1 MTELS
6 FSDTST
12 KKNELSSNLFS
23 IFFNVCF
30 SIFSHPLYF
39 SYFIFF
45 SPYLFRLLSFLS
57 PLFIT
62 TTLLLVALLTFTPD
76 SLVQEK
82 CGSEPSESKWGI
94 LLSVL
99 QYFLAWLHSK
109 ADEMDEEMGLLG
121 EVEAYLV
128 MFQASI
134 FEVFEPKSVEEC
146 SEGFEAVDLEC
157 FVEGREDSCPMEDPK
172 PGAKLDENFLSQP
185 KFKFPLEDLPVFSAR
200 QSFEQDCPQRKIHVE
215 NQTNLDEN
223 PIEKFNKVEAT
234 IPIVEVKSLESLFQE
249 NEGLEDL
256 SSEKEHKEVKPLNAE
271 FNKVEESKE
280 KLPLRSGSK
289 VMGNRD
295 IYTNKVSPMSDG
307 EFAFAASGRVKSLSQ
322 RLESNIG
329 SPESNWVY
337 GGKGMG
343 NSQAL
348 GSNHGSFGSMRVEK
362 EWRRTLACKLFEERH
377 NADGSEGMD
386 MLWETYETESNKVL
400 KKSNTKKGKKGEVE
414 NSEDGEEEEEEMEG
428 KLCCLQALKFS
439 TGKMNLGMGRPNLL
453 KFSKALKGIGW
464 LHHVGNKHGRK
475 NNTLKEVRKSAMKT
489 QFEATLAILLYASA
503 FAVLKETYH
512 YDMHAFANNGL
523 RSEDPAVLEEG
534 SEGGVAHGFE
544 SIRRSI
550 LALKTDPLKPRLDQI
565 RKQADDHRS
574 LALVYASYAR
584 KLKLESSK
592 LVRIFAELSVNFSD
606 LMKKPQYRT
615 LFSSGASPV
624 DESVLRQLEKEVKE
638 RIKTTRQVISDAKE
652 SFDNQLKIQKLKD
665 TIFSV
670 NEQLTKAKK
679 QGAFSS
685 LIAAKSIPKS
695 LHCLSMRLM
704 EERIAHPEKYTTEG
718 KPTPPEFEDPN
729 LYHYALFSD
738 NVVAASVVV
747 NSATKN
753 AKEPWKHVF
762 HVVTDK
768 MNLGAMQVMFKL
780 KDYNGAHIEVKA
792 VEDYKFLNSSYVP
805 VLKQLESANLQRFYF
820 ENKLENATKDTNNM
834 KFRNPKYL
842 SILNHL
848 RFYLP
853 EMYPKL
859 HKILFLDDDIVVQKD
874 LTGLWKIDM
883 DGKVNGA
890 VETCFGS
897 FHRYAQYMNFSHPLI
912 KAKFS
917 PKACAWAYGM
927 NFFDLDA
934 WRREKCTEEY
944 HYWQNL
950 NENRTLWKLG
960 TLPPGLITYYS
971 TTKPL
976 DKSWHV
982 LGLGYNPS
990 ISMDE
995 INNAAV
1001 VHFNGNMKPW
1011 LDIAMAQFKPLWT
1024 KYVDY
1029 ELDFVQACNFGI

>member
-1 MTELS
+1 MM
-6 FSDTST
+6 
-12 KKNELSSNLFS
+12 NLRFQRSRIQTFRFFS
-23 IFFNVCF
+23 II
-30 SIFSHPLYF
+30 SITLC
-39 SYFIFF
+39 I
-45 SPYLFRLLSFLS
+45 LFTLSFL
-57 PLFIT
+57 FT
-62 TTLLLVALLTFTPD
+62 T
-76 SLVQEK
+76 
-82 CGSEPSESKWGI
+82 
-94 LLSVL
+94 
-99 QYFLAWLHSK
+99 HS
-109 ADEMDEEMGLLG
+109 
-121 EVEAYLV
+121 YSTH
-128 MFQASI
+128 Q
-134 FEVFEPKSVEEC
+134 
-146 SEGFEAVDLEC
+146 
-157 FVEGREDSCPMEDPK
+157 
-172 PGAKLDENFLSQP
+172 Q
-185 KFKFPLEDLPVFSAR
+185 
-200 QSFEQDCPQRKIHVE
+200 
-215 NQTNLDEN
+215 
-223 PIEKFNKVEAT
+223 
-234 IPIVEVKSLESLFQE
+234 
-249 NEGLEDL
+249 
-256 SSEKEHKEVKPLNAE
+256 LNH
-271 FNKVEESKE
+271 F
-280 KLPLRSGSK
+280 
-289 VMGNRD
+289 
-295 IYTNKVSPMSDG
+295 
-307 EFAFAASGRVKSLSQ
+307 
-322 RLESNIG
+322 
-329 SPESNWVY
+329 
-337 GGKGMG
+337 
-343 NSQAL
+343 
-348 GSNHGSFGSMRVEK
+348 GSNGG
-362 EWRRTLACKLFEERH
+362 
-377 NADGSEGMD
+377 
-386 MLWETYETESNKVL
+386 
-400 KKSNTKKGKKGEVE
+400 
-414 NSEDGEEEEEEMEG
+414 
-428 KLCCLQALKFS
+428 
-439 TGKMNLGMGRPNLL
+439 
-453 KFSKALKGIGW
+453 
-464 LHHVGNKHGRK
+464 
-475 NNTLKEVRKSAMKT
+475 
-489 QFEATLAILLYASA
+489 
-503 FAVLKETYH
+503 AV
-512 YDMHAFANNGL
+512 
-523 RSEDPAVLEEG
+523 S
-534 SEGGVAHGFE
+534 GFM
-544 SIRRSI
+544 SIKRSI
-550 LALKTDPLKPRLDQI
+550 LARKSDPLKPRLDQI

-574 LALVYASYAR
+574 LALMYASYAR

-592 LVRIFAELSVNFSD
+592 LVRIFAELSRNFSD
-606 LMKKPQYRT
+606 LMHKPQYKT
-615 LFSSGASPV
+615 LFSNDAVPV
-624 DESVLRQLEKEVKE
+624 DEAVVRQMEKEVKE
-638 RIKTTRQVISDAKE
+638 RIKTTRQVIGEAKE

-665 TIFSV
+665 TIFAV

-704 EERIAHPEKYTTEG
+704 EERIAHPEKYSDEG
-718 KPTPPEFEDPN
+718 KPTPPEVEDPK
-729 LYHYALFSD
+729 LYHYAIFSD

-780 KDYNGAHIEVKA
+780 KDYNGAHVEVKA

-805 VLKQLESANLQRFYF
+805 VLRQLESSNLQRFYF
-820 ENKLENATKDTNNM
+820 ENKLENATKDTTNM

-859 HKILFLDDDIVVQKD
+859 HRILFLDDDIVVQKD

-912 KAKFS
+912 KAKFN

-995 INNAAV
+995 IRNAAV

-1011 LDIAMAQFKPLWT
+1011 LDIAMTQFKPLWT
-1024 KYVDY
+1024 KFVDY
-1029 ELDFVQACNFGI
+1029 ELDFVQACNFAV

>member
-1 MTELS
+1 MVNPRFPRSRIRTFS
-6 FSDTST
+6 FSFT
-12 KKNELSSNLFS
+12 LIALC
-23 IFFNVCF
+23 IFFT
-30 SIFSHPLYF
+30 
-39 SYFIFF
+39 
-45 SPYLFRLLSFLS
+45 LSFL
-57 PLFIT
+57 
-62 TTLLLVALLTFTPD
+62 FT
-76 SLVQEK
+76 
-82 CGSEPSESKWGI
+82 
-94 LLSVL
+94 
-99 QYFLAWLHSK
+99 AHS
-109 ADEMDEEMGLLG
+109 
-121 EVEAYLV
+121 YSSH
-128 MFQASI
+128 QQQHH
-134 FEVFEPKSVEEC
+134 
-146 SEGFEAVDLEC
+146 
-157 FVEGREDSCPMEDPK
+157 
-172 PGAKLDENFLSQP
+172 LD
-185 KFKFPLEDLPVFSAR
+185 
-200 QSFEQDCPQRKIHVE
+200 
-215 NQTNLDEN
+215 
-223 PIEKFNKVEAT
+223 
-234 IPIVEVKSLESLFQE
+234 
-249 NEGLEDL
+249 
-256 SSEKEHKEVKPLNAE
+256 
-271 FNKVEESKE
+271 
-280 KLPLRSGSK
+280 
-289 VMGNRD
+289 
-295 IYTNKVSPMSDG
+295 SDG
-307 EFAFAASGRVKSLSQ
+307 
-322 RLESNIG
+322 
-329 SPESNWVY
+329 
-337 GGKGMG
+337 
-343 NSQAL
+343 
-348 GSNHGSFGSMRVEK
+348 
-362 EWRRTLACKLFEERH
+362 
-377 NADGSEGMD
+377 
-386 MLWETYETESNKVL
+386 
-400 KKSNTKKGKKGEVE
+400 
-414 NSEDGEEEEEEMEG
+414 
-428 KLCCLQALKFS
+428 
-439 TGKMNLGMGRPNLL
+439 
-453 KFSKALKGIGW
+453 
-464 LHHVGNKHGRK
+464 
-475 NNTLKEVRKSAMKT
+475 
-489 QFEATLAILLYASA
+489 
-503 FAVLKETYH
+503 
-512 YDMHAFANNGL
+512 
-523 RSEDPAVLEEG
+523 
-534 SEGGVAHGFE
+534 GGVHGFE
-544 SIRRSI
+544 SIRRSV

-565 RKQADDHRS
+565 RKQAEDHKS
-574 LALVYASYAR
+574 LALMYASYAR

-592 LVRIFAELSVNFSD
+592 LVRIFAELSRNFSD
-606 LMKKPQYRT
+606 LMSKPQYRT
-615 LFSSGASPV
+615 LFSNEAVPV
-624 DESVLRQLEKEVKE
+624 DESVVRQLEKEVKE
-638 RIKTTRQVISDAKE
+638 RIKTTRQVIGEAKE

-665 TIFSV
+665 TIFAV

-704 EERIAHPEKYTTEG
+704 EERIAHPEKYIDEG
-718 KPTPPEFEDPN
+718 KPTPPEVEDPN

-780 KDYNGAHIEVKA
+780 KDYNGAHVEVKA

-805 VLKQLESANLQRFYF
+805 VLRQLESANLQRFYF
-820 ENKLENATKDTNNM
+820 ENKLENATKDTTNM

-859 HKILFLDDDIVVQKD
+859 HKVLFLDDDIVVQKD

-912 KAKFS
+912 KARFN

-1011 LDIAMAQFKPLWT
+1011 LDIAMTQFKPLWS

-1029 ELDFVQACNFGI
+1029 ELEFVQACNFGI